1 MAVITIP
8 FNYSEITHPQIVPIC
23 ITDTD
28 VNGNPVRAEW
38 IEKGVVPVADRLVSI
53 AGRVLSD
60 KYRASEIAEYA
71 CIRSRALTEA
81 RLEIA
86 PQSKF

>member
-23 ITDTD
+23 IADTD
-28 VNGNPVRAEW
+28 AKGNPVRAEW

-53 AGRVLSD
+53 AGDR
-60 KYRASEIAEYA
+60 
-71 CIRSRALTEA
+71 
-81 RLEIA
+81 
-86 PQSKF
+86 

>member
-8 FNYSEITHPQIVPIC
+8 FNYNEITHPQIVPIC
-23 ITDTD
+23 IADTD
-28 VNGNPVRAEW
+28 ANGNPVRAEW

-71 CIRSRALTEA
+71 VHSLSRTHGA